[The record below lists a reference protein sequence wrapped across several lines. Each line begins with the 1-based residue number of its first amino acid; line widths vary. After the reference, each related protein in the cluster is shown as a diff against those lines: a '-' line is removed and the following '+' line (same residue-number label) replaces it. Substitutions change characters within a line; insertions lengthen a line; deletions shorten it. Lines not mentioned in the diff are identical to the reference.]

1 MIFLRLEFN
10 IIDVLFYISLYNTMN
25 NKIINKKK
33 CNINHDLLLNCVIK
47 SQDLNECHILKIIYN
62 EFCYKNKIN
71 YSTK

>member
-1 MIFLRLEFN
+1 
-10 IIDVLFYISLYNTMN
+10 MN
-25 NKIINKKK
+25 NKIINDKK

-62 EFCYKNKIN
+62 KFCYKKKIN